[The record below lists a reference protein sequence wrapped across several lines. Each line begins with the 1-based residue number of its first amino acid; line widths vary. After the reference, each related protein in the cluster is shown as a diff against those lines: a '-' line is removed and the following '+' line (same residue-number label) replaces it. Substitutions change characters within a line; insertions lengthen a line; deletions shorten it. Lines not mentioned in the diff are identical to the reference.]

1 MGDKKR
7 SGGWW
12 WVKALLWVCVLG
24 GAAGAAWWSLNE
36 RAHPWEVIFRLPG
49 GRIDRGRARKAIAI
63 SPDGKWLAIARPSGV
78 LQIRDMETF
87 ALHSVLGDPNTPNDP
102 HKMPYRIH
110 WLADSQRVLFDFLD
124 GGPRTFTLDGN
135 EISIPRIND
144 KPVSVVRTNPRNNTA
159 LVYVNTSTFF
169 LMNLSTA
176 EATPIPWD
184 VLNWDQYEERGTY
197 QWASDGRRMLL
208 QTNDYVRLRDMQDGN
223 DLWAHYL
230 LNLRL
235 PPPHIMSGPAAKP
248 EYSREAPWDAN
259 HPWYTVCKPVQAA
272 FVLDEKYVAAIYEP
286 IYAGTFFCYDDP
298 DRHGYRLRL
307 YDANSGELI
316 WDHVLGEWADMFVSS
331 DGRRVYLIFRE
342 PGVAGRTHRFEA
354 WNLETR
360 QRLDERTY
368 SPYEDGFVPFF
379 VEDFPDGRWV
389 ALYGGYAWLVDTQRE
404 LPDIPLRVDYGTAVM
419 FTAADGQ
426 RIIQM
431 GDEGQMTIWQKR
443 RDVHPLGVWALWEPY
458 ALCPMLLA
466 LTVGLVVI
474 AGREGSRRLGRPLP
488 KAMWVACVT
497 IAIGLGYRMA
507 IELLGY
513 VIDPLT
519 QMDCEPVGWGTLT
532 WFWGLALFVAAAMTG
547 TARLRRGWWKALLA
561 YQIIMGAAI
570 AMTIPSAWG
579 PMDYPTVWQQEIS
592 IFSLP
597 AWAILLLSIGAA
609 CLFGLQLVLLLW
621 PSTREAIRS
630 RSGVPFIE
638 RAKAARTRINSLLG
652 YDPAWSPERE
662 ETG

>member
-36 RAHPWEVIFRLPG
+36 RAHPWEVVFRFRG
-49 GRIDRGRARKAIAI
+49 ESRINGPQVEAVAI
-63 SPDGKWLAIARPSGV
+63 SPDRKWLAAGQSTGV
-78 LQIRDMETF
+78 VNIRNLETF
-87 ALHSVLGDPNTPNDP
+87 ALHAVLGDPNHHGDDDFPPGDV
-102 HKMPYRIH
+102 R
-110 WLADSQRVLFDFLD
+110 WFADSRRVHFYNRDAS
-124 GGPRTFTLDGN
+124 RVEVYSLDGN
-135 EISIPRIND
+135 QIDVPYHREDLWTLIPNPENSTAIVGAEWKDYQLLDLATGEVRAIPYDVLGIND
-144 KPVSVVRTNPRNNTA
+144 RA
-159 LVYVNTSTFF
+159 WECDL
-169 LMNLSTA
+169 
-176 EATPIPWD
+176 
-184 VLNWDQYEERGTY
+184 
-197 QWASDGRRMLL
+197 QWASDGRWMLIR
-208 QTNDYVRLRDMQDGN
+208 TNETVRVRDMQEGR
-223 DLWAHYL
+223 DLWAHHR
-230 LNLRL
+230 LNLKL
-235 PPPHIMSGPAAKP
+235 PRPHTMASAARP
-248 EYSREAPWDAN
+248 EISRAPMDAN
-259 HPWYTVCKPVQAA
+259 HPWYPICHPIEAA
-272 FVLDEKYVAAIYEP
+272 FVLDDRCVAVVYEP
-286 IYAGTFFCYDDP
+286 YAAGAYNSSSINA
-298 DRHGYRLRL
+298 RGYRLRL

-561 YQIIMGAAI
+561 YQVIMGAAI

-638 RAKAARTRINSLLG
+638 RAEAARTRINSLLG
-652 YDPAWSPERE
+652 YDPAWNPEGE